1 MKTILIDC
9 KYLGTA
15 LANARKTTGLR
26 RMAAA
31 EMLNITYQELLQYER
46 GQRIIPDHILHKIMA
61 NGLTLMRTKTGQR
74 N

>member
-1 MKTILIDC
+1 MKIILIDC
-9 KYLGTA
+9 KHLGSA

-46 GQRIIPDHILHKIMA
+46 GQRIIPDHIFHKIMA